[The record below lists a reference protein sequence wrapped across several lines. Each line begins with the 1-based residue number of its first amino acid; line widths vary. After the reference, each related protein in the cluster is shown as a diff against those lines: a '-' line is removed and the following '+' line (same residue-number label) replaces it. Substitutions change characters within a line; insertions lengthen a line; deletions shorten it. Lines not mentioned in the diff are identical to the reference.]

1 MDHCIKEKPQIPS
14 PLDEL
19 DHLDQLDPA
28 DIDHTPSTVTTAL
41 PTPHE
46 YLTGPE
52 QTSWPPQIYAPAA
65 PVIRDLDSFTD
76 GTAAGS
82 FDCLSEVTTPGDL
95 CAHPLT
101 TLHERNVS
109 RLDEEDHMQSIALW
123 REDVRLEA
131 EEGIVHIGSDS
142 RSEAVPVQLELEAT
156 PMCKRPRSVASSDD
170 GRKRVRVALNSS
182 PALPCSLSIPPRPH
196 TRRARTVS
204 APPLFVSRIL

>member
-1 MDHCIKEKPQIPS
+1 MDHCKGAKQEIPS
-14 PLDEL
+14 PLEEL
-19 DHLDQLDPA
+19 DHLDRFDPA

-52 QTSWPPQIYAPAA
+52 QTSWPPQIYAPPA
-65 PVIRDLDSFTD
+65 PAIKDLDSFTD

-101 TLHERNVS
+101 TLHEHNVS
-109 RLDEEDHMQSIALW
+109 QLDAEDHMQSIALW
-123 REDVRLEA
+123 RQDVQLES
-131 EEGIVHIGSDS
+131 EEGYVYIGADS
-142 RSEAVPVQLELEAT
+142 ASEAVPVQLELEAT

-170 GRKRVRVALNSS
+170 GRKRVRIALNSS
-182 PALPCSLSIPPRPH
+182 PALPCPLSVPARPH

-204 APPLFVSRIL
+204 APPLFLSRIL